1 MSEAEMEPVAVR
13 APRSNPDLVGHEA
26 GEKALLEGY
35 LSNRLHHAWLITGA
49 RGIGKATLA
58 YRFARFLLAGGASKD
73 LFANTPES
81 LYVRPE
87 HPVFKRV
94 ASGGHADLLTVE
106 RGFDEKRGRMRNAII
121 VADVRAIGAFLSL
134 TPAEGGWR
142 VVVIDG
148 AEEMNRHAANAVL
161 KVLEEPPQRTVLLLA
176 SHAPGRLFSTIRSRC
191 RRLALKPLAQ
201 RDVAALLAGV
211 RPDLGA
217 DEVTALAKI
226 SEGSAGRALRL
237 AEEGGLDL
245 YRELVRLLAPLPEL
259 DIAAV
264 HGIGERL
271 GRPSGEAGYHTFTEL
286 MRWWLARLVRGG
298 ALGIVPESVVP
309 GENALIER
317 LTGLSGLDR
326 WVEVWEKINRLF
338 ARADSVGL
346 DRKQV
351 VLTAFLTLKSATRA

>member
-1 MSEAEMEPVAVR
+1 MSEAATEPVEVP
-13 APRSNPDLVGHEA
+13 APRRNPELVGHETA
-26 GEKALLEGY
+26 EKTLIEAY

-58 YRFARFLLAGGASKD
+58 YRFARFLLAGGGDKD
-73 LFANTPES
+73 LFAETPQT
-81 LYVRPE
+81 LYVSPD

-106 RGFDEKRGRMRNAII
+106 RSFDEKRGRMRDQII
-121 VADVRAIGAFLSL
+121 VEDVRAVGAFLSL

-142 VVVIDG
+142 FVVIDG
-148 AEEMNRHAANAVL
+148 AEEMNRHAANAAL
-161 KVLEEPPQRTVLLLA
+161 KALEEPPQRTVLLLV
-176 SHAPGRLFSTIRSRC
+176 SNAPGRLLPTIRSRC

-201 RDVAALLAGV
+201 RDVAALLADM

-237 AEEGGLDL
+237 AGEGGLDL
-245 YRELVRLLAPLPEL
+245 YRELVRLLASLPEL

-271 GRPSGEAGYHTFTEL
+271 ARPSGEAGYRTFTEL

-309 GENALIER
+309 GENALIGR
-317 LTGLSGLDR
+317 LLGRGGLDR
-326 WVEVWEKINRLF
+326 WVEVWEKINHLF
-338 ARADSVGL
+338 ACADSVGL

>member
-1 MSEAEMEPVAVR
+1 MSEAQLQPVDLW
-13 APRSNPDLVGHEA
+13 APRANADLVGHEA
-26 GEKALLEGY
+26 AEKTLLDGY

-58 YRFARFLLAGGASKD
+58 YRFARFLLAGADKD
-73 LFANTPES
+73 LFATTPQS
-81 LYVRPE
+81 LYVSPE

-106 RGFDEKRGRMRNAII
+106 RSFDEKRGRMRHRII
-121 VADVRAIGAFLSL
+121 VEDVRAVGAFLSL

-142 VVVIDG
+142 VVVVDG
-148 AEEMNRHAANAVL
+148 AEDMNRHAANAAL
-161 KVLEEPPQRTVLLLA
+161 KALEEPPQRTALLLV
-176 SHAPGRLFSTIRSRC
+176 SNAPGRLLATIRSRC
-191 RRLALKPLAQ
+191 RRLALEPLAE
-201 RDVAALLAGV
+201 RDVAALLA
-211 RPDLGA
+211 RMRADLGA

-245 YRELVRLLAPLPEL
+245 YRELLRLLAPLPEL

-271 GRPSGEAGYHTFTEL
+271 ARPSGESAYRTFTEL
-286 MRWWLARLVRGG
+286 MRWWVARLVRGG
-298 ALGIVPESVVP
+298 AFNVVPESVVP
-309 GENALIER
+309 GETDLMAR
-317 LTGLSGLDR
+317 LMGASGLDR
-326 WVEVWEKINRLF
+326 WVEVWEKIDHLF
-338 ARADSVGL
+338 AGAEGAGL

-351 VLTAFLTLKSATRA
+351 VLSAFLTLKSATRA